1 MAQDFSLSFYRSRVW
16 RKCRAAYTKSVNYT
30 CEICGEPGDIVHHE
44 ERLTPEN
51 IKDPNVTL
59 NWKKLK
65 LVCIRCHNQIYN
77 EPAVADGLMFD
88 DDGNL
93 IEAPRSSEKR

>member
-1 MAQDFSLSFYRSRVW
+1 MAQEFAKAFYRSTAW
-16 RKCRAAYTKSVNYT
+16 RKCRAAYAKHVNYI

-51 IKDPNVTL
+51 INNPDVTL
-59 NWKKLK
+59 NWEKLK
-65 LVCIRCHNQIYN
+65 LVCIRCHNAIYN
-77 EPAVADGLMFD
+77 KPAVADGLMFD

-93 IEAPRSSEKR
+93 IEAPRCAEK